1 MSITSAIVVSGDLI
15 IEKGQTSA
23 GLLIEGLGYVIVE
36 NGARLED
43 SIATS
48 QGMIT
53 VDAGGI
59 LQRTD
64 VEAIL
69 LHALVDGLAVIL
81 SKSAGMVTVELII
94 MALAIAVAALGWL
107 VARRAFPKAA
117 AAAE

>member
-1 MSITSAIVVSGDLI
+1 MSITSAIIISGDLI
-15 IEKGQTSA
+15 IESGQTSA

-64 VEAIL
+64 VEEDAFI
-69 LHALVDGLAVIL
+69 VIDGTAEEITARD
-81 SKSAGMVTVELII
+81 AGMFQV
-94 MALAIAVAALGWL
+94 
-107 VARRAFPKAA
+107 
-117 AAAE
+117 